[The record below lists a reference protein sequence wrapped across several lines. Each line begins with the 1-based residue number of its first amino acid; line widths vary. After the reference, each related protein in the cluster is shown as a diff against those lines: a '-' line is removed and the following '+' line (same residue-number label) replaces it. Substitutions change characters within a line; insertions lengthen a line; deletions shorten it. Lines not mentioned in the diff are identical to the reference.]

1 MYRNKRTLEILVD
14 KPNIDIVVGRTFGLG
29 LWTWTGTGK
38 GKRMSEKQM
47 CLIAYRGS

>member
-29 LWTWTGTGK
+29 LWTWIGTGK